1 MAELDNAE
9 LAAAAITAENLE
21 LMYEAK
27 ETAAVGAGIGG
38 GFTNSSELKVMNYR
52 EAMKS
57 ADAEEWKDEVRN
69 EKERFDKFKAL
80 TPVLRS
86 EVPAGAKIM
95 TTTWAM
101 KKKTNGKLRGRLN
114 ARGYEQVDGVHFHAD
129 SVAAPVTNAMSVR
142 MMLILM
148 CMNPNWVA
156 EVVDV
161 EGAFLQGK
169 FTDGEE
175 LYIEVP
181 DGFEEWYP
189 GDVVLRLNVP
199 IYGTKQAA
207 ACFYKRLV
215 EKVKGRKYKRSKAD
229 PCLYFV
235 WKNGRLSCMLS
246 WVDDLLVLGWPE
258 DVAAIRRDLESVLT
272 CKSEGKLVEY
282 VGNKIDVV
290 RHDNGL
296 ATAKFTQP
304 VLIQKIEDGFD
315 LGDGQAPKTPAV
327 AGQELVQGDGS
338 GKVEGLEATRYRSG
352 TALCMFMMQWS
363 RPEIYNAARG
373 LARQMASPRLAHVQA
388 LRHLMR
394 YMVATRRRG
403 LVLSPTRV
411 WDGSKKFK
419 FRLRGRADSN
429 YAANID
435 DRRSISGGRVFL
447 EEAPACFRSATQ
459 KFVTLSVTE
468 AEGAA
473 GVMVAQDMLY
483 AYRLLESLELQ
494 VELPMILEMDN
505 KGAVD
510 LANNWS
516 VGGRTRHVDVRNHFL
531 RELKD
536 LGLLVVKFVPGDEND
551 ADIFTKNTSAAVFE
565 RHIPKFIGVD
575 EYMENKPPS

>member
-1 MAELDNAE
+1 M
-9 LAAAAITAENLE
+9 
-21 LMYEAK
+21 
-27 ETAAVGAGIGG
+27 
-38 GFTNSSELKVMNYR
+38 
-52 EAMKS
+52 
-57 ADAEEWKDEVRN
+57 
-69 EKERFDKFKAL
+69 
-80 TPVLRS
+80 
-86 EVPAGAKIM
+86 
-95 TTTWAM
+95 
-101 KKKTNGKLRGRLN
+101 
-114 ARGYEQVDGVHFHAD
+114 
-129 SVAAPVTNAMSVR
+129 
-142 MMLILM
+142 
-148 CMNPNWVA
+148 
-156 EVVDV
+156 
-161 EGAFLQGK
+161 
-169 FTDGEE
+169 
-175 LYIEVP
+175 
-181 DGFEEWYP
+181 
-189 GDVVLRLNVP
+189 
-199 IYGTKQAA
+199 
-207 ACFYKRLV
+207 
-215 EKVKGRKYKRSKAD
+215 
-229 PCLYFV
+229 
-235 WKNGRLSCMLS
+235 
-246 WVDDLLVLGWPE
+246 
-258 DVAAIRRDLESVLT
+258 
-272 CKSEGKLVEY
+272 
-282 VGNKIDVV
+282 